1 MSGIGSRL
9 RQERERLGLSQ
20 KKFGEVG
27 GVEANAQGRYE
38 SGDRVPKAD
47 YLSRVA
53 AKGVDVLY
61 IVTGRRTP
69 TRADNLSQ
77 SEEKILVSYRALY
90 KEDQDAIRHLT
101 HTLAE
106 LSVSS
111 LMKERRTPESLRA
124 GRSQC
129 INQPPD
135 TPVEQVLVIWR
146 LSLGQHAAFLLRCP
160 ATYKTKSRGVCL
172 IRVLVVDDHD
182 LVRTGIT
189 RMLADID
196 GLQVVGQAE
205 SGEESLLKARELKPD
220 VVLMDVKMPGI
231 GGLEATRKLLRSHP
245 DIKVVAVTVC
255 EEDPF
260 PTRLL
265 QAGAAGYLT
274 KGAGLNEMVQAI
286 RLVFAGQRYISP
298 QIAQQLVFKSF
309 QPSSESPFDALSER
323 EIQIALMI
331 VGCQKVQII
340 SDKLCLSPKTVNTY
354 RYRIFEKLSISSDV
368 ELTLLAVRHGMVDA
382 SA

>member
-1 MSGIGSRL
+1 M
-9 RQERERLGLSQ
+9 
-20 KKFGEVG
+20 
-27 GVEANAQGRYE
+27 
-38 SGDRVPKAD
+38 
-47 YLSRVA
+47 
-53 AKGVDVLY
+53 
-61 IVTGRRTP
+61 
-69 TRADNLSQ
+69 
-77 SEEKILVSYRALY
+77 
-90 KEDQDAIRHLT
+90 
-101 HTLAE
+101 
-106 LSVSS
+106 
-111 LMKERRTPESLRA
+111 
-124 GRSQC
+124 
-129 INQPPD
+129 
-135 TPVEQVLVIWR
+135 
-146 LSLGQHAAFLLRCP
+146 
-160 ATYKTKSRGVCL
+160 

-196 GLQVVGQAE
+196 GLQVVGEAD
-205 SGEESLLKARELKPD
+205 SGESALKLARELKPD

-260 PTRLL
+260 PTRLM

-274 KGAGLNEMVQAI
+274 KGAGLDEMVQAI
-286 RLVFAGQRYISP
+286 RLAFAGQRYISP
-298 QIAQQLVFKSF
+298 QIAQQLALKSF
-309 QPSSESPFDALSER
+309 QPQGSPFDALSER

-354 RYRIFEKLSISSDV
+354 RYRIFEKLSVTSDV

-382 SA
+382 SL

>member
-1 MSGIGSRL
+1 M
-9 RQERERLGLSQ
+9 
-20 KKFGEVG
+20 
-27 GVEANAQGRYE
+27 
-38 SGDRVPKAD
+38 
-47 YLSRVA
+47 
-53 AKGVDVLY
+53 
-61 IVTGRRTP
+61 
-69 TRADNLSQ
+69 
-77 SEEKILVSYRALY
+77 
-90 KEDQDAIRHLT
+90 
-101 HTLAE
+101 
-106 LSVSS
+106 
-111 LMKERRTPESLRA
+111 
-124 GRSQC
+124 
-129 INQPPD
+129 
-135 TPVEQVLVIWR
+135 
-146 LSLGQHAAFLLRCP
+146 
-160 ATYKTKSRGVCL
+160 

-196 GLQVVGQAE
+196 DLQVVGEAD
-205 SGEESLLKARELKPD
+205 SGEASLKVARELKPD

-245 DIKVVAVTVC
+245 DVKVVAVTVC

-274 KGAGLNEMVQAI
+274 KGAGLDEMVQAI

-298 QIAQQLVFKSF
+298 QIAQQLALKSF
-309 QPSSESPFDALSER
+309 QPQGSPFDALSER

-354 RYRIFEKLSISSDV
+354 RYRIFEKLSVTSDV

-382 SA
+382 SL